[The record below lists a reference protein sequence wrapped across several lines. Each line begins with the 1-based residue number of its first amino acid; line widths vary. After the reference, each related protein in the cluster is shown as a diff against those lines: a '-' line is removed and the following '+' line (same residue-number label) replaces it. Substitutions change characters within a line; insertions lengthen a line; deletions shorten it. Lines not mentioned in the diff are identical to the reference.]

1 MGGLLKSVQTI
12 SHSAEGRNISSGSS
26 PSANHEHHITVGQVS
41 RDFSSVGTEGHD
53 RSGTVAFLV
62 GNLSHLQILYDH
74 ASYFHCFPEK
84 VGKGSFQCQ
93 GLEFAERSLWVQ
105 VLDFVQWQ

>member
-12 SHSAEGRNISSGSS
+12 SHSAEGRKISSGSS

-53 RSGTVAFLV
+53 RSDTVAFLV
-62 GNLSHLQILYDH
+62 GKPFTNILSWFLL
-74 ASYFHCFPEK
+74 
-84 VGKGSFQCQ
+84 
-93 GLEFAERSLWVQ
+93 SL
-105 VLDFVQWQ
+105 FS